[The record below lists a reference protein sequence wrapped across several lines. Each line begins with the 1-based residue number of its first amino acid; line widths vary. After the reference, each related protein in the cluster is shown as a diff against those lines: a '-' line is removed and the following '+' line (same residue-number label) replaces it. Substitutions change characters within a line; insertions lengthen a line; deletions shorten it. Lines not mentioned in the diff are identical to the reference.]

1 MARKTVVIADDFK
14 NTRWVV
20 EFSLKEFDVD
30 ILSAEDGEQ
39 ALQYFD
45 GTPIH
50 LLITDYNMPKMNG
63 LELVKKIKEIETYRT
78 MPVLVLSTDQ
88 DENKK
93 RAAMDA
99 KITAWIKKPYKQEKF
114 TQIVKKVLGI

>member
-1 MARKTVVIADDFK
+1 MAKKTVVIADDFK
-14 NTRWVV
+14 NTRWVI

-30 ILSAEDGEQ
+30 ILPAEDGEQ

-63 LELVKKIKEIETYRT
+63 LDLVKKVKEIEAYRT

-93 RAAMDA
+93 QAAMEA

-114 TQIVKKVLGI
+114 TQIVKKVLGL